1 MVIARLPSCGLAHS
15 RGGDAR
21 GQAAPGQA
29 CALRPIACGRS
40 GSLLR
45 SEAWETPQSCHF
57 PGVGCRH
64 RPCRGPA
71 RRQTLPRR
79 TAMTIR
85 ASHTVFFPS
94 GTANLL
100 HFFGGIEM
108 KNAFVLLIGIALV
121 GPALAQQPPS
131 PPAPSS
137 AEAGNG
143 SVRYAPNAERLADG
157 QYRAEVRRNN
167 GAPGADEIAWSSAP
181 HASAP
186 EAIKEACKMIEM
198 VYVPGTRCPAA
209 AVASKKAIQR
219 PAQAKAATKPA
230 PATAVKKVGVI
241 SQVSG

>member
-1 MVIARLPSCGLAHS
+1 
-15 RGGDAR
+15 
-21 GQAAPGQA
+21 
-29 CALRPIACGRS
+29 
-40 GSLLR
+40 
-45 SEAWETPQSCHF
+45 
-57 PGVGCRH
+57 
-64 RPCRGPA
+64 
-71 RRQTLPRR
+71 
-79 TAMTIR
+79 MTIR

-100 HFFGGIEM
+100 HFFGGMEM

-121 GPALAQQPPS
+121 GPALAEQPPS

-198 VYVPGTRCPAA
+198 VYVPGTRCPTA

-230 PATAVKKVGVI
+230 TATAVKKVGVI
-241 SQVSG
+241 SQVSGYEVRGCAFYALVAGKVVQRCPSEGAPGTKPFWYNEDAFEGGYGGSGR